1 VRPALES
8 AGEGITAF
16 ILMIIEL
23 GKEYDIARR
32 VKEEFPEE
40 VKEVHVTYGEY
51 DVVAKVAVKSLKDLD
66 RVVTEIR
73 SMPGVKTTT
82 TLISSGPS
90 S

>member
-1 VRPALES
+1 MEAG
-8 AGEGITAF
+8 GEGITAF
-16 ILMIIEL
+16 VLMIIEL
-23 GKEYDIARR
+23 GKEYDIARKI
-32 VKEEFPEE
+32 KEEFPNE

-51 DVVAKVAVKSLKDLD
+51 DVVAKVTVRTLKDLD

-90 S
+90 P